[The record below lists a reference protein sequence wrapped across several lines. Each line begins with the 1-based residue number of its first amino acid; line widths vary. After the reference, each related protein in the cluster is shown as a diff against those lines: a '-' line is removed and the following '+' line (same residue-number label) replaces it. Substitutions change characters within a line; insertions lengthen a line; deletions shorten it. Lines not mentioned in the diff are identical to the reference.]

1 MPRLLVGF
9 DTRLLW
15 RMHLRRHLA
24 KACLRLVS
32 LILASLPAQLMA
44 EPVSF
49 SEVLQFPFSAA
60 VQVHDYADSPQHT
73 VLNIQETDPSHGVV
87 ALIHGGC
94 WSNAYDRNHTL
105 PMAEALSTM
114 GFDVWVPEYR
124 RVGDAGGGWP
134 GSLEDIIAAV
144 EFVTEKTRRQPILIG
159 HSAGGHLALRAAQTG
174 LAINGVVGLA
184 PITDLV
190 SYGAESGSCQSMV
203 APFMGDETYSPDA
216 SYRDASVTLKA
227 INVPVAVVI
236 GKEDPIVGAAQVAVF
251 DATQVITVEDAGH
264 FDVIHPKTEAFS
276 AVVTALE
283 AIKERGR

>member
-1 MPRLLVGF
+1 MFLF
-9 DTRLLW
+9 T
-15 RMHLRRHLA
+15 
-24 KACLRLVS
+24 
-32 LILASLPAQLMA
+32 
-44 EPVSF
+44 
-49 SEVLQFPFSAA
+49 AA
-60 VQVHDYADSPQHT
+60 VSSAEVRSAPVTYSDVIALKAQVHEERIERYGTLPIQTLAHVASTAPSD
-73 VLNIQETDPSHGVV
+73 VLVI
-87 ALIHGGC
+87 IHGGC
-94 WSNAYDRNHTL
+94 WSNACDRNHTL

-144 EFVTEKTRRQPILIG
+144 EFVTEKTGRQPILIG

-216 SYRDASVTLKA
+216 SYRDASVTLNA